1 MKSKVEELMVEIL
14 SKSDHGLTLNELV
27 KLIRDVD
34 PSLLTGKN
42 PNKSL
47 YSIIYRRELKRKEL
61 NLTRLFKV
69 DTTRR
74 DSTYSLTSQENHR

>member
-1 MKSKVEELMVEIL
+1 MVEIL

-74 DSTYSLTSQENHR
+74 DSTYSLPSQENHR